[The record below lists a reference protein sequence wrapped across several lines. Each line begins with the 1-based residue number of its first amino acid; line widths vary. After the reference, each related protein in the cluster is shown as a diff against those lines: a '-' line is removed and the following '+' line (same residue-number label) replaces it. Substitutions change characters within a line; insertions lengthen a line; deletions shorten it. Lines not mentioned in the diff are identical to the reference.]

1 MAVNNSNTLERLRSK
16 IASGKVSVETKA
28 NRNSMTA
35 ADTSA
40 IENRIRRNI
49 NLKSY
54 LDRVDN
60 GEVLEREEI
69 DDMRKSR
76 NTEYYRQYEERRK
89 EEERK
94 RRQWYAE
101 TPMQKEMAGFL
112 DRNLRE
118 KAYDDAIKAVS
129 SSLDTAKEQEQETGT
144 RRKSAY
150 DAYSP
155 LLSERLQ
162 SSFAPRA
169 SLEEEL
175 LGTQSSNKSP
185 FSRTPSMEQEV
196 LDAYDRKI
204 SGGSNPTA
212 ALVANGL
219 GVSSNNNPYADFVSK
234 HNAARSN
241 FAVAKAEN
249 ETAKQAVSNLQSAQT
264 VLQLERDALDIPDSK
279 VYGKEGSYSA
289 FSGETAN
296 IAYFLRNPGAYS
308 TDERAG
314 MESRVS
320 AALQMSDNEK
330 TTFLK

>member
-16 IASGKVSVETKA
+16 IASGKVSVETKT
-28 NRNSMTA
+28 NRNSTTA
-35 ADTSA
+35 TDTSA

-76 NTEYYRQYEERRK
+76 DTEYYRQYEERRK

-112 DRNLRE
+112 EKNLRE

-129 SSLDTAKEQEQETGT
+129 SSLDTAKEQEQETGA

-169 SLEEEL
+169 SLEDEL
-175 LGTQSSNKSP
+175 LGNQSSNKSL
-185 FSRTPSMEQEV
+185 FSKTPSMEQEV
-196 LDAYDRKI
+196 LDAYDRQI

-219 GVSSNNNPYADFVSK
+219 GVSSNNNP
-234 HNAARSN
+234 
-241 FAVAKAEN
+241 
-249 ETAKQAVSNLQSAQT
+249 
-264 VLQLERDALDIPDSK
+264 
-279 VYGKEGSYSA
+279 
-289 FSGETAN
+289 
-296 IAYFLRNPGAYS
+296 
-308 TDERAG
+308 
-314 MESRVS
+314 
-320 AALQMSDNEK
+320 
-330 TTFLK
+330 